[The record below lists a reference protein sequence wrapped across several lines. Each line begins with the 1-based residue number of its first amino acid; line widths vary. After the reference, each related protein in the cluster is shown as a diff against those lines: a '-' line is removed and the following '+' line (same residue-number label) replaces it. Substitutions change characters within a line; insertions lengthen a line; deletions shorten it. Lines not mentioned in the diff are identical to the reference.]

1 MSQAILPPQ
10 TVESRISDQ
19 EFQAIR
25 QLVYRNF
32 GINLT
37 EQKKT
42 LVVGRLQ
49 KVLKARGFET
59 FHDYIQ
65 WLGRNASADALEEL
79 ANNISTN
86 HTFFYREKAHFEYF
100 SRKILPEL
108 TAQKDRSGDRVLRI
122 WCAGCSSGEEP
133 YTLMMLM
140 LEHLGPQLSRW
151 NPRLLATDLSARIL
165 KRAMRG
171 VYEEESVADLPSGLR
186 SKYFQRAGDDL
197 VSVSDTIRS
206 RVDYRRHNLMDQKFP
221 FTRPFDAIF
230 CRNVMIYFDRDTRN
244 ALVAKFHQHTA
255 KGGHLFIGHSES
267 LGRGETEYQY
277 VMPAV
282 YRRAP

>member
-1 MSQAILPPQ
+1 MAQAVAPL
-10 TVESRISDQ
+10 TAEDRISDQ

-25 QLVYRNF
+25 RLVYRQF

-49 KVLKARGFET
+49 KVIKNRGFDS
-59 FHDYIQ
+59 FRDYID
-65 WLGRNASADALEEL
+65 WLGSGKSAEALEEL

-100 SRKILPEL
+100 SQKILPEL
-108 TAQKDRSGDRVLRI
+108 TARKEQSGDRTLRI

-140 LEHLGPQLSRW
+140 LEHLGAKLNGW
-151 NPRLLATDLSARIL
+151 NPRLLATDLSAQIL
-165 KRAMRG
+165 KTAMSG
-171 VYEEESVADLPSGLR
+171 VYEEDRVADLPAGLR
-186 SKYFQRAGDDL
+186 NKYFSKLPDGDL
-197 VSVSDTIRS
+197 SVANTIRS
-206 RVDYRRHNLMDQKFP
+206 RIDFRRHNLMEAKFP
-221 FTRPFDAIF
+221 FNKPFDAIF
-230 CRNVMIYFDRDTRN
+230 CRNVMIYFDRETRN

-255 KGGHLFIGHSES
+255 MGGHLLIGHSES
-267 LGRGETEYQY
+267 LGRDDTEYDY

-282 YRRAP
+282 YRRVL

>member
-1 MSQAILPPQ
+1 MTQVVASPPV
-10 TVESRISDQ
+10 VESRISDK

-25 QLVYRNF
+25 QLVYDNF

-49 KVLKARGFET
+49 KVLKTRGFST

-65 WLGRNASADALEEL
+65 WLGGNTSPGALEEL

-100 SRKILPEL
+100 SNKILPEL
-108 TAQKDRSGDRVLRI
+108 TAQKERSGDRVLRI

-140 LEHLGPQLSRW
+140 LEHLGPQVSRW
-151 NPRLLATDLSARIL
+151 KPRLLATDLSARIL

-171 VYEEESVADLPSGLR
+171 VYEQESVAEMPAGLR
-186 SKYFQRAGDDL
+186 SKYFQRAEDEM
-197 VSVSDTIRS
+197 VSVSSAIRS
-206 RVDYRRHNLMDQKFP
+206 RVDFRRHNLMDAKFP

-230 CRNVMIYFDRDTRN
+230 CRNVMIYFDRETRN
-244 ALVAKFHQHTA
+244 NLVAKFHLHTA
-255 KGGHLFIGHSES
+255 PGGHLFIGHSES

-282 YRRAP
+282 YRKAP